1 MVHRLLSLFRARL
14 AAGAAADALHTA
26 SAAAGVITCGALTEA
41 PLAGD
46 SPRVLLFPMG
56 KVATRDGRNYR
67 LDDLAHA
74 NRVIAA
80 SVAHAGRRQIP
91 CDYDHQLV
99 YGVGAAGPNKVGGG
113 QAPAAGWIDPA
124 TLAADAQGIW
134 ATVNWTQ
141 TAAARLAAREYRYLS
156 PSFHAGPDGRLSK
169 ILYLSLVNDNAIDE
183 LPAVASTNPE
193 TPNMQKIATALGLP
207 ADASEEAILAA
218 IAKMT
223 APPAGMATASANLS
237 AEAIKTAAAA
247 LGLGADAT
255 VDQIITAAA
264 SVSATPDPTKFVP
277 IAALKDTTDRLA
289 ALETE
294 RHDRLLT
301 AAAEAGKITPALRPW
316 AAELLK
322 KDEAAFT
329 AFVAAATPIVTAGAH
344 LNGPAAEQNAHGL
357 TAEEIQTAAAFGLK
371 PEEYA
376 AAKPKG

>member
-14 AAGAAADALHTA
+14 AAGAALLTA
-26 SAAAGVITCGALTEA
+26 SAAGDIITCGALTEVA
-41 PLAGD
+41 AGEA
-46 SPRVLLFPMG
+46 SARVLLFPMG
-56 KVATRDGRNYR
+56 DTALRGQGKTIR
-67 LDDLAHA
+67 LVDQAHA
-74 NRVIAA
+74 RDVITASRANAGAA
-80 SVAHAGRRQIP
+80 NIP
-91 CDYDHQLV
+91 VDYDHQLV
-99 YGVGAAGPNKVGGG
+99 FAAGKGAGGSGGGG

-124 TLAADAQGIW
+124 TLQADAAGIW
-134 ATVNWTQ
+134 ADVQWTQ
-141 TAAARLAAREYRYLS
+141 AAAARLAAREYRYVS
-156 PSFHAGPDGRLSK
+156 PSFFAAKDGRLLA
-169 ILYLSLVNDNAIDE
+169 IAHLSLVNYPAITD
-183 LPAVASTNPE
+183 LPAVAAALDAAPFDTASATNPE

-223 APPAGMATASANLS
+223 APPAGMATA
-237 AEAIKTAAAA
+237 AAA

-277 IAALKDTTDRLA
+277 IAALQDTAARLA

-344 LNGPAAEQNAHGL
+344 LNGPAVEQNAHGL
-357 TAEEIQTAAAFGLK
+357 TADEIQTAAAFGLT